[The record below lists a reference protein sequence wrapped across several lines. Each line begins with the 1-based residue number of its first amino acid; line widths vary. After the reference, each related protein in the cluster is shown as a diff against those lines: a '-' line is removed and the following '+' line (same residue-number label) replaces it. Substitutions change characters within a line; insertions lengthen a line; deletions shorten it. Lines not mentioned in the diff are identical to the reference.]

1 MNSEHPSN
9 SYAMIKY
16 SWAFILVISLVSMAA
31 EKVACA
37 QLFSTQLEGN
47 TGSVSRPLADTFQLA
62 QALPESGDPQS
73 SHRSFASDFDSRF
86 AKNQYEFGLT
96 LGYGF
101 SINLPPATGVSGQ
114 RTEIR
119 AIHFFP
125 NFKYNLTG
133 IMGKSVYR
141 GALYWVIEA
150 GTVFSTVDPQRNGQI
165 VDQAPTF
172 MLGIV
177 PAQLEYKFLN
187 SNRSWAPFLFA
198 GVGGAWG
205 DFFQGAEEISTAF
218 EFILQGGAGIEY
230 FFDNGTSINF
240 NYRLWH
246 LSNSNIKS
254 PNVGLNAH
262 VFSLGFSF

>member
-1 MNSEHPSN
+1 M
-9 SYAMIKY
+9 MIK
-16 SWAFILVISLVSMAA
+16 SCWAFILVLALILLDSERAV
-31 EKVACA
+31 A
-37 QLFSTQLEGN
+37 QLFSSEIKGD
-47 TGSVSRPLADTFQLA
+47 TGSWTLSSADAIPVA
-62 QALPESGDPQS
+62 QAIPEPDDPVVEPS
-73 SHRSFASDFDSRF
+73 ASFPDFESRF
-86 AKNQYEFGLT
+86 AKRQYEFGLT

-101 SINLPPATGVSGQ
+101 SINLPKVTGVSGQ

-119 AIHFFP
+119 AFHFFP

-133 IMGKSVYR
+133 LMGKSIYR

-150 GTVFSTVDPQRNGQI
+150 GAVVSTVDPQRDGQI

-172 MLGIV
+172 MIGLV

-187 SNRSWAPFLFA
+187 PGRKWAPFVFA
-198 GVGGAWG
+198 GVGVAWG
-205 DFFQGAEEISTAF
+205 DFFEGSEEISTAF

-230 FFDNGTSINF
+230 FFANGTALNF

-246 LSNSNIKS
+246 LSNSGIKGR
-254 PNVGLNAH
+254 NVGLNAH

>member
-1 MNSEHPSN
+1 
-9 SYAMIKY
+9 MIKSY
-16 SWAFILVISLVSMAA
+16 WAFFIVLVLIPLGSERAF
-31 EKVACA
+31 A
-37 QLFSTQLEGN
+37 QLFSSKIAGDTRSWALS
-47 TGSVSRPLADTFQLA
+47 SVDEIKVA
-62 QALPESGDPQS
+62 QAYPESES
-73 SHRSFASDFDSRF
+73 STTEHVTSSSPDFESRF
-86 AKNQYEFGLT
+86 AKNQYEFGLS

-119 AIHFFP
+119 AVHFFP

-133 IMGKSVYR
+133 LMGNSVFR

-150 GTVFSTVDPQRNGQI
+150 GAVVSITDPERDGQT

-172 MLGIV
+172 MVGLV

-187 SNRSWAPFLFA
+187 RGRNWVPFVFA

-205 DFFQGAEEISTAF
+205 DFFEGSVEISTAF
-218 EFILQGGAGIEY
+218 EFILQTGAGIEY
-230 FFDNGTSINF
+230 FFDNGTAINF

-246 LSNSNIKS
+246 LSNSGIKGR
-254 PNVGLNAH
+254 NVGTNAH
-262 VFSLGFSF
+262 VFSLGYSF